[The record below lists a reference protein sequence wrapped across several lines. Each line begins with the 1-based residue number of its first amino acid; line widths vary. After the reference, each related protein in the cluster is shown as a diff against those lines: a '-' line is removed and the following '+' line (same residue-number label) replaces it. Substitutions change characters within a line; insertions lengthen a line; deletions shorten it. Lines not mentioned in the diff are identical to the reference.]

1 LRCCKDNCACIYAT
15 QGTLR
20 GHCQQTLPI
29 QPPLSCTAII
39 HHFHHSQLHETS
51 NNNAFG
57 VEFNQRQMIN
67 NHEESEHEEEEEDDD
82 EIEDFIEVTA

>member
-1 LRCCKDNCACIYAT
+1 MPMMPSKSSSKEPRFT
-15 QGTLR
+15 T
-20 GHCQQTLPI
+20 
-29 QPPLSCTAII
+29 
-39 HHFHHSQLHETS
+39 HSAETS
-51 NNNAFG
+51 FDCPPTNNAIG